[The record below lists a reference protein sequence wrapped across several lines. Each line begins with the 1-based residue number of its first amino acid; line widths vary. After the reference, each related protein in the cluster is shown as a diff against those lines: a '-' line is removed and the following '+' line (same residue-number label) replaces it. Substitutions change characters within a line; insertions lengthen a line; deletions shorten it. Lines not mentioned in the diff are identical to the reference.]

1 MDFSRIKSM
10 LFTGIAVF
18 FIFSLF
24 RTCLCSS
31 GGSEEEVQIPTEGLI
46 TTVAEVERNS
56 FKIEDE
62 TTIPDTAA
70 SLIIAK
76 YMSGKIDTF
85 TLAEA
90 RLVQQGH
97 STGHSSMAGP
107 IMAAAGAGFLGY
119 MMGRSMRTPPS
130 PSAYTNQQAYNRV
143 NSTTGSSLN
152 RSAARV
158 SRPSA
163 GRSSSGFG
171 GGRSSRGFG
180 G

>member
-1 MDFSRIKSM
+1 MDFTRIKSL

-18 FIFSLF
+18 LVFSF
-24 RTCLCSS
+24 MRSCFSCGSS
-31 GGSEEEVQIPTEGLI
+31 SSEEVELPTQGLI
-46 TTVAEVERNS
+46 TTVVEVEKDA

-76 YMSGKIDTF
+76 YLDGKIDTF
-85 TLAEA
+85 TLQEA
-90 RLVQQGH
+90 RLVQQGG
-97 STGHSSMAGP
+97 GHSGNSMMGP
-107 IMAAAGAGFLGY
+107 IVAAAGAGMLGY

-130 PSAYTNQQAYNRV
+130 PSAYTNQQTYNRV
-143 NSTTGSSLN
+143 NSTTGSSLRN
-152 RSAARV
+152 TAART
-158 SRPSA
+158 SRPST

>member
-1 MDFSRIKSM
+1 MDFTRIKSL

-18 FIFSLF
+18 LVFSF
-24 RTCLCSS
+24 MRSCFSCGSS
-31 GGSEEEVQIPTEGLI
+31 SEEVEMPTQGLI
-46 TTVAEVERNS
+46 TTVVEVEKDA
-56 FKIEDE
+56 FKIDDE

-76 YMSGKIDTF
+76 YLDGKIDTF
-85 TLAEA
+85 TLQEA
-90 RLVQQGH
+90 RLVQQGG
-97 STGHSSMAGP
+97 GHSGGSSMMGP
-107 IMAAAGAGFLGY
+107 IVAAAGAGMLGY

-130 PSAYTNQQAYNRV
+130 PSAYTNQQTYNRV
-143 NSTTGSSLN
+143 NSTTGSSLRN
-152 RSAARV
+152 SAARV
-158 SRPSA
+158 SRPST